1 MTDHPRDSSVVPD
14 PTTPVNAAP
23 CDAAPACPPGG
34 DDPPRRR
41 GNIPGGE
48 APRRIIRDGRIKI
61 LRLPGPMGGEMRGF
75 IDQKTGEWRWI
86 ECAPDGG
93 GDGSQERPIPMATF
107 LDVRDAAAFLGVK
120 PATMYAWAPFLESA
134 DKRGSRLIF
143 WTDALVNDD
152 IPELENRLPH
162 RADLESER
170 LDRALA
176 GEVLRA
182 GRHAS
187 GCSKAH
193 FDGPCDK
200 RPNQNSRRGR
210 SRKWLRDLGK
220 DRKK

>member
-1 MTDHPRDSSVVPD
+1 
-14 PTTPVNAAP
+14 
-23 CDAAPACPPGG
+23 
-34 DDPPRRR
+34 
-41 GNIPGGE
+41 
-48 APRRIIRDGRIKI
+48 
-61 LRLPGPMGGEMRGF
+61 MGGEMRGF
-75 IDQKTGEWRWI
+75 IDQKTGECRWI
-86 ECAPDGG
+86 ECARQGG
-93 GDGSQERPIPMATF
+93 GDGGQERPIPLASF
-107 LDVRDAAAFLGVK
+107 LGVLDAAAYLGIRT
-120 PATMYAWAPFLESA
+120 AAIYAWAPFLESA

-170 LDRALA
+170 FDRTLG

-193 FDGPCDK
+193 FEGPCTR
-200 RPNQNSRRGR
+200 RPNPNTPRGR

-220 DRKK
+220 DCKK